1 MKFELFVALR
11 YLFARRGGQKFISIT
26 SFISVAGV
34 ALGVGALIVV
44 MGVMNGFT
52 VDLRNKIIGVTAHGI
67 IFDSSLENKLSQKV
81 LDTIKNT
88 EGVTGA
94 TPFLYSELMISTA
107 QGAKGIV
114 LRGIDP
120 KTAPPVLGAL
130 SKLVLGSVE
139 GLEKSDGLPGIIIGK
154 DLARRLSLSIGSRA
168 NVLAPSGKQTT
179 AGFAPRIKAFE
190 VVGIFSIELF
200 EYDSSMAFVNLDVA
214 GELLGLDAGAI
225 TGIEFAV
232 NDIYK
237 AEKIADRIVEQLG
250 NKFYSQTWMS
260 MNGNL
265 FAALKLEKTV
275 MAIILTLIVL
285 VGSFSIITALVML
298 VMEKTKDIAIFMSMG
313 ASSWAIRRI
322 FILQGMTIGLMG
334 IGIGYVLG
342 LGLCYLVSKYQFIE
356 IPQGVYSLDY
366 IPVLLNWSDLVLTG
380 LCALILCFLA
390 TLYPAKQAASIEPV
404 TALRSE

>member
-130 SKLVLGSVE
+130 SKLVLGSVD
-139 GLEKSDGLPGIIIGK
+139 GLEKSEGLPGIIIGK

-313 ASSWAIRRI
+313 ASSWTIRRI
-322 FILQGMTIGLMG
+322 FILQGMIIGLMG